1 MTRRTRPDDPVD
13 GQVVLEREGYQEKK
27 FHFDHAFGALA
38 QQVTEDAMPNHFSVP
53 KGTLFVAHRGNNG
66 SCAPPKANKYR
77 GRQVLRTGPRLT
89 A

>member
-1 MTRRTRPDDPVD
+1 MTRTRHDPVD

-27 FHFDHAFGALA
+27 FHFDHAFGAVA
-38 QQVTEDAMPNHFSVP
+38 QVTEDAMPNHFSVP
-53 KGTLFVAHRGNNG
+53 KGTLSVARRGNNE

-77 GRQVLRTGPRLT
+77 GREVLRLTTGPRLT